1 MIEMNFEEFSLFI
14 ISGSVLLLVLILFA
28 HSIRSRSYRRKRYN
42 QVVQCPVCGEIFDDR
57 SSEKMPECTG
67 CGRKTLRGYDK
78 SLG

>member
-14 ISGSVLLLVLILFA
+14 VSSCVLLMGLLLFV

-42 QVVQCPVCGEIFDDR
+42 QVVQCPVCGEVFDDR
-57 SSEKMPECTG
+57 SAEKMPECIG
-67 CGRKTLRGYDK
+67 CGRKTIRGYDK